1 MFIRNRFDRDGNIIE
16 NPTSYIPKETEELE
30 ELLSEIYSEISTNFD
45 QTKEKI
51 AG

>member
-16 NPTSYIPKETEELE
+16 NPTSYIPKNTEELE
-30 ELLSEIYSEISTNFD
+30 EILTEIYSEINANFD